1 MNIKNKLDYNT
12 VSHELLLL
20 TMPFGMGWLSDT
32 TQTGD
37 CDTPCHASV
46 VLATTLYTLRYHG
59 IAAPP
64 EDKTEIN

>member
-1 MNIKNKLDYNT
+1 MDTNKKSFMPA

-20 TMPFGMGWLSDT
+20 TMPFGMGWLS
-32 TQTGD
+32 QTED
-37 CDTPCHASV
+37 CASPCPASV
-46 VLATTLYTLRYHG
+46 VLATTLYTLRYYG